1 MNNIL
6 YIEKMIK
13 FKKTKPIILIFVIVS
28 CFIIGCKKKDKPTE
42 LTSIKTTQNDNTQ
55 LENNNNNI
63 TPEKDID
70 LSKYFDGKNG
80 TAVFYIPHQNYF
92 IYNKEMASSR
102 FSPFSTF
109 KIVST
114 LIGLNNNILKNE
126 SSKMKYNGTK
136 YWLDLWNKD
145 INLEEA
151 FKVSCVWYYHQMI
164 NKIDHGTVKNE
175 LVKLKYGNA
184 DTSEWYGNGS
194 NKLADLNGFWLNS
207 SLKISP
213 VEQVKVLQKIL
224 ENKNIY
230 NQKHITI
237 LKNIMRVDSSSENNI
252 FGKTGSGGNGN
263 GWFVGFVEKEN
274 KFIYFAIFLNDK
286 NTAGADAKKIALKII
301 DNFDTLSIK

>member
-1 MNNIL
+1 
-6 YIEKMIK
+6 MIK
-13 FKKTKPIILIFVIVS
+13 SQKIKVILLTIIILS
-28 CFIIGCKKKDKPTE
+28 CFIIGCTKKDKPTE
-42 LTSIKTTQNDNTQ
+42 VTSIKTTQNNDAQ
-55 LENNNNNI
+55 LENNSKNI
-63 TPEKDID
+63 TPKKDID

-92 IYNKEMASSR
+92 IYNNEMANSR

-114 LIGLNNNILKNE
+114 LIGLNNNILKDE
-126 SSKMKYNGTK
+126 KSKMKYNGTK

-145 INLEEA
+145 VTLEEA
-151 FKVSCVWYYHQMI
+151 FKVSCVWYYHQLT
-164 NKIDHGTVKNE
+164 NKIDHDTFTDE
-175 LVKLKYGNA
+175 LKKLNYGNA

-213 VEQVKVLQKIL
+213 IEQVNVLQKIL
-224 ENKNIY
+224 ENESIY
-230 NQKHITI
+230 NQKHIKI
-237 LKNIMRVDSSSENNI
+237 LKKIMRVDSSSKNNI
-252 FGKTGSGGNGN
+252 FGKTGSGRNGN

-286 NTAGADAKKIALKII
+286 NTAGIDAKNIALNII
-301 DNFDTLSIK
+301 DDLSTLSIK